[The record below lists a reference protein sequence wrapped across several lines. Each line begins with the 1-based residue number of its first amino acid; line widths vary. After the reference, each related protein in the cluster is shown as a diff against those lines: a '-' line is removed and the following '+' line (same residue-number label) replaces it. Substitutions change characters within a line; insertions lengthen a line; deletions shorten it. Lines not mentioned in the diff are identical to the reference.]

1 LYAPRQAV
9 IFHANESQL
18 GSYQLA
24 LVAKAYNR
32 PVYVA
37 TETHKFVDIFPLDQF
52 NMPVQQNIIDFDP
65 PKDIEGA
72 TPQDQQD
79 FVDHVPRNLIK
90 GLITEVGL
98 LTPQQV
104 SDKIVAMRFE

>member
-1 LYAPRQAV
+1 MV
-9 IFHANESQL
+9 VDISQL

-24 LVAKAYNR
+24 LVAHTYNR

-37 TETHKFVDIFPLDQF
+37 TETHKFVDMFPLDQF
-52 NMPVQQNIIDFDP
+52 NMPVNQNIIDFDP
-65 PKDIEGA
+65 PKGVDGA
-72 TPQDQQD
+72 NPQEQQP
-79 FVDHVPRNLIK
+79 FVDHVPRHLIK

>member
-1 LYAPRQAV
+1 M
-9 IFHANESQL
+9 

-52 NMPVQQNIIDFDP
+52 NMPIEQNIIDFNP
-65 PKDIEGA
+65 PEGIDGA
-72 TPQDQQD
+72 TPQDKQE
-79 FVDHVPRNLIK
+79 FVDYIPRQLIK

-104 SDKIVAMRFE
+104 SDRIVSMRFE